1 MRDEDRQFLGEGMKA
16 AARFA
21 LAPTVRAS
29 TGASGAVLGKRAGSS
44 LDFRDYR
51 DYQSGDDVRAI
62 DWGAYARSDRLVI
75 KQYRE
80 ETLPHCDLLI
90 DGSASMALEGSE
102 KRRAAVGLA
111 ALIAEAAT
119 NAGFSRDAWMGRGG
133 CEPVVRGNASP
144 LTWDLPDFDHVRG
157 LHESL
162 ERLPPRWKRDGIRVV
177 ISDLLFQCDPS
188 TFLRRVAQGAALVV
202 VIQILAETDANPPER
217 GNFRLTDSE
226 TGEVREI
233 SVDAASVKRYRES
246 LSRFQDEW
254 HRSARNIGAR
264 FIPLIAENVV
274 ADWRLDELVRADVM
288 RLR

>member
-21 LAPTVRAS
+21 LAPAVRAS
-29 TGASGAVLGKRAGSS
+29 TGASGAVLGKKAGSS

-90 DGSASMALEGSE
+90 DGSASMALADTE
-102 KRRAAVGLA
+102 KRRATVGLA
-111 ALIAEAAT
+111 GLVAEAAT
-119 NAGFSRDAWMGRGG
+119 NAGYSRETWMGRAG

-144 LTWDLPDFDHVRG
+144 LTWDMADFDHVRG
-157 LHESL
+157 LYESL

-177 ISDLLFQCDPS
+177 LSDLLFPCDPA

-202 VIQILAETDANPPER
+202 VIQILAAVDVNPPER

-226 TGEVREI
+226 TGEIREI

-254 HRSARNIGAR
+254 HRSARSIGAR
-264 FIPLIAENVV
+264 FIPLVAENVV
-274 ADWRLDELVRADVM
+274 EGWRLDELVRAEIL